1 MPRGEIYDRDE
12 HGRISP
18 KVTDEELVEAVR
30 GNEPASTT
38 DVSEAVGI
46 QANPTRDR
54 LKRLSEDKDSPVNG
68 QKVGNSFVWTV
79 KT

>member
-30 GNEPASTT
+30 ENEPASTT
-38 DVSEAVGI
+38 DVTEAVGI

-54 LKRLSEDKDSPVNG
+54 LKRLSEDEDSPVSG

-79 KT
+79 IE

>member
-30 GNEPASTT
+30 ENEPASTT

-54 LKRLSEDKDSPVNG
+54 LKRLSEDEDSPISG

>member
-1 MPRGEIYDRDE
+1 MPRGEIYERDE

-18 KVTDEELVEAVR
+18 KVTDKELVEAVR
-30 GNEPASTT
+30 ENEPASTT

-54 LKRLSEDKDSPVNG
+54 LKRLSEDEDTPVTG

-79 KT
+79 KA